1 MLFSKTFVALA
12 ATLLTGAL
20 AAPVAEA
27 APVNL
32 KIRNIEAREVVQDS
46 YIVVYKE
53 DIADDVLDAGI
64 ASANSIL
71 TKRANGG
78 KGKHRG
84 VGQKYKIG
92 NFKGYQID
100 ADEETIA
107 SIAADDAVSFS
118 ISRLF

>member
-32 KIRNIEAREVVQDS
+32 KIRNIEARDVIQDS

-71 TKRANGG
+71 TKRAKGG
-78 KGKHRG
+78 KGNHRG

-100 ADEETIA
+100 ADEDTIA
-107 SIAADDAVSFS
+107 SIAADRKSVV
-118 ISRLF
+118 